1 MRCQGNLAMQTKH
14 KGIVVFIVLILLV
27 LSSALAP
34 SPYLR
39 AQSNPCDHHKAA
51 KSADCNDDGQVGD
64 QDEGQ
69 VDNADDA
76 HVGNQAESQLDNT
89 DDGQV
94 GNQDEGQVDN
104 ADHAQVGN
112 QDNQNNAYQK
122 HGQQGDKGDQQGENN
137 N

>member
-1 MRCQGNLAMQTKH
+1 MQTKH
-14 KGIVVFIVLILLV
+14 KGIVVLIVLILLV

-34 SPYLR
+34 SPHLR

-51 KSADCNDDGQVGD
+51 QSADCKDDGQVGD

-76 HVGNQAESQLDNT
+76 
-89 DDGQV
+89 
-94 GNQDEGQVDN
+94 
-104 ADHAQVGN
+104 QVGN
-112 QDNQNNAYQK
+112 QDNQNTADQK
-122 HGQQGDKGDQQGENN
+122 HGEQGDKGDQQGENN